1 MKASVAVLASLALS
15 MLAACQGNVFSL
27 KVGDCFNGGS
37 GETVVDVEVVPCTE
51 AHDFEVF
58 ATPSY
63 AAGGDAFPG
72 NDAMTGFAD
81 RECVSAF
88 QPYVGRDY
96 ADSELGV
103 RYLTP
108 TSESWTTGDRVVDC
122 VLYLEGQKLTSSM
135 RGSGR

>member
-1 MKASVAVLASLALS
+1 MKASATVLASLALS
-15 MLAACQGNVFSL
+15 VVAACQGNVFSL

-63 AAGGDAFPG
+63 TAGGDAFPG
-72 NDAMTGFAD
+72 NEAMTAFAD
-81 RECVSAF
+81 RECVTAF
-88 QPYVGRDY
+88 QTYVGSDY
-96 ADSELGV
+96 AASELGV

-108 TSESWTTGDRVVDC
+108 TSESWAAGDRVVDC
-122 VLYLEGQKLTSSM
+122 LLYLEGQKLTSSM

>member
-1 MKASVAVLASLALS
+1 MKGSMAILASLALS
-15 MLAACQGNVFSL
+15 VVAACQGNVFSL

-37 GETVVDVEVVPCTE
+37 GETVLDVQVVACTE

-58 ATPSY
+58 ATPTY
-63 AAGGDAFPG
+63 TAGGDDFPG
-72 NDAMTGFAD
+72 NDVMTGFAD
-81 RECVSAF
+81 RECVTAF

-96 ADSELGV
+96 AASELSV

-108 TSESWTTGDRVVDC
+108 TSESWGTGDRVVDC